1 MEELTHRVMVVDDE
15 PQVAKSLHRLLR
27 RHYQVMTAQNGE
39 EALASL
45 ELFEPDV
52 IISDFRMS
60 GMNGA
65 QLLARVK
72 ERRPRIGQLIISGY
86 SEIES
91 ELLSREDENR
101 PRFLSKPWDCKELL
115 ETVRGLIDHQARQ

>member
-1 MEELTHRVMVVDDE
+1 MVVDDE

-27 RHYQVMTAQNGE
+27 RQYEVMTAQNAE

-45 ELFEPDV
+45 DSFQPDV
-52 IISDFRMS
+52 IISDFRMP

-65 QLLARVK
+65 ELLALVK
-72 ERRPRIGQLIISGY
+72 ERRPRTAQLIISGY

-91 ELLSREDENR
+91 ELLSAENEDR

-115 ETVRGLIDHQARQ
+115 ETVRALAGNQVRQ